1 MPKIASAN
9 AENRCQTL
17 LNKST
22 HIPLQQ
28 FLALRLLLLGCVL
41 SAFLIVLIPY
51 IYNSGLD
58 DSAEFYLINDAKRVK
73 ASFENKKQIPESDS
87 YREVYLSKEAFPK
100 GVEQGSG
107 SGSISESQGVI
118 VHHWLK
124 EDWYHYGVVLPLA
137 CCEENL
143 VVVHRFNLIEDELL
157 PGLDTTQITLL
168 SIFISLV
175 LMLLMA
181 LWLNKAL
188 VKPTRSLAAISERR
202 DGSKGEKNGVRR
214 LNSDTADNLKFEE
227 FAAVADELLKAM
239 DAIEEKTEKE
249 KLIIKSLSHELRT
262 PLAIVS
268 AALDILDLKDIDPDI
283 QNKIAAIRKANTNMT
298 ELAHTLL
305 AIWQKEDT
313 QEPKVKV
320 LLREHIQM
328 LINDQCIAMTS
339 SRGSRHDVLLNSF
352 QLGIDDTCQLDLPVT
367 LLNLVLNNLIRNAL
381 QHGEGLISI
390 SGDETGIQMTNLLSE
405 QPAKD
410 SLGLGLYLAEQAAN
424 HQGWQLTT
432 RQQGNHF
439 MATLSF

>member
-1 MPKIASAN
+1 MILPIKKA
-9 AENRCQTL
+9 L
-17 LNKST
+17 
-22 HIPLQQ
+22 IPLQQ
-28 FLALRLLLLGCVL
+28 FLALRLLLVGCVL

-58 DSAEFYLINDAKRVK
+58 DSAEFYLINDAKRIKSSV
-73 ASFENKKQIPESDS
+73 ENKKQIPESDS
-87 YREVYLSKEAFPK
+87 YREVYLSKEALPK
-100 GVEQGSG
+100 GVEQEIDHEPSLFL
-107 SGSISESQGVI
+107 GSISESQGVI

-124 EDWYHYGVVLPLA
+124 EDWYHYGVVLPLD

-143 VVVHRFNLIEDELL
+143 VVVHRFDLIEDELL

-188 VKPTRSLAAISERR
+188 VKPTQSLAAISERR
-202 DGSKGEKNGVRR
+202 YRRKDVRR
-214 LNSDTADNLKFEE
+214 LNADVTDNLKFEE
-227 FAAVADELLKAM
+227 FAAVANELVKAM
-239 DAIEEKTEKE
+239 DAIEEKTENE

-283 QNKIAAIRKANTNMT
+283 KNKIVSIRKANTNMT

-305 AIWQKEDT
+305 AIWQKEDA
-313 QEPKVKV
+313 QEPKFKL

-328 LINDQCIAMTS
+328 LINDQCVAMAS
-339 SRGSRHDVLLNSF
+339 SRGSNNDVLLNSF
-352 QLGIDDTCQLDLPVT
+352 QLEIDDTCQINLPVT

-381 QHGEGLISI
+381 QHGEGPISI
-390 SGDETGIQMTNLLSE
+390 SGDETGIQITNLISE
-405 QPAKD
+405 QPARD
-410 SLGLGLYLAEQAAN
+410 SLGLGLYLAEQAAHN
-424 HQGWQLTT
+424 QGWRLATQ
-432 RQQGNHF
+432 QQGDQF
-439 MATLSF
+439 MATLRF

>member
-1 MPKIASAN
+1 MPIKKV
-9 AENRCQTL
+9 L
-17 LNKST
+17 
-22 HIPLQQ
+22 IPLQQ
-28 FLALRLLLLGCVL
+28 FLALRLLLVGCVL

-58 DSAEFYLINDAKRVK
+58 DSAEFYLINDAKRIK
-73 ASFENKKQIPESDS
+73 ASVENKKQIPESDS

-107 SGSISESQGVI
+107 SVSISESQGVI

-124 EDWYHYGVVLPLA
+124 EDWYHYGVVLPLD

-188 VKPTRSLAAISERR
+188 VKPTRSLAAISEQRYRR
-202 DGSKGEKNGVRR
+202 KDVRR
-214 LNSDTADNLKFEE
+214 LNTDATDNLKFEE
-227 FAAVADELLKAM
+227 FSAVANELVNAM
-239 DAIEEKTEKE
+239 DAIEEKTESE
-249 KLIIKSLSHELRT
+249 KLIIKGLSHELRT

-283 QNKIAAIRKANTNMT
+283 KNKIASIRKANTNMT

-305 AIWQKEDT
+305 VIWQKEDT
-313 QEPKVKV
+313 QEPKVKL

-328 LINDQCIAMTS
+328 LINDQCVAMAS
-339 SRGSRHDVLLNSF
+339 SRDSSNDVLLNNF
-352 QLGIDDTCQLDLPVT
+352 QLEIDDTCQINLPVT

-381 QHGEGLISI
+381 QHGEGPISI
-390 SGDETGIQMTNLLSE
+390 SGDETGIQITNRLRE

-410 SLGLGLYLAEQAAN
+410 SLGLGLYLAEQAAHN
-424 HQGWQLTT
+424 QGWLLSTQ
-432 RQQGNHF
+432 RQGDYF
-439 MATLSF
+439 MATLRF